1 MPAGRKTC
9 GFLGHTATLGCSKCL
24 KKFPGAVGDKD
35 YSSFDITI
43 WPRRTNEAH
52 RSNILEIKMCKTKT
66 KQKEEE
72 ARYDCRYSCLLELSY
87 FDAPRMLCIDPM
99 HSLFLGTGKHMI
111 TVWENQGYLPRK
123 EFESIQE
130 FIDSMTV
137 PLEIGRIPLKIAS
150 GFSGFKA
157 DQFKNWI
164 TIYSIPALFQIL
176 PPEHLECWRHYVLVC
191 RILCKHCMSK
201 SDIELA
207 HHLLLRFCTK
217 VECFYGKEVISPNM
231 HGSAHLQEIYLDY
244 GPSQEFWLFS
254 YERYNGVLE
263 SSLPIT
269 KQSSHN

>member
-1 MPAGRKTC
+1 M
-9 GFLGHTATLGCSKCL
+9 
-24 KKFPGAVGDKD
+24 V
-35 YSSFDITI
+35 
-43 WPRRTNEAH
+43 NEAH

-130 FIDSMTV
+130 FINSMTV

-207 HHLLLRFCTK
+207 HHLLLCFFTK

-244 GPSQEFWLFS
+244 GPSQEF
-254 YERYNGVLE
+254 
-263 SSLPIT
+263 
-269 KQSSHN
+269 